1 MADIACHKYL
11 TENIKEIQKFQK
23 KINSMHRLV
32 CMVFA
37 IVGHSNVFWD
47 SWAETS
53 DDQKE

>member
-37 IVGHSNVFWD
+37 IVGHSNVF
-47 SWAETS
+47 
-53 DDQKE
+53 